1 MIRVTMS
8 GTLADTADGKV
19 AIRVMADGRGA
30 PKPQTFWLNG
40 AGEIIQAQIDGL
52 KPGGRLMVTGW
63 LTQARV
69 PLMDATGKACLKDG
83 LPLEDRVMLVR
94 AHKVIPCPGWIGQA
108 SDMVMACGRVTLT
121 AEPTFWATEKGLSCW
136 RGRIKTGGDWFAAIA
151 FGATADKLT
160 SHKEGDEILIDWGVP
175 ANPGY
180 VADVYGHGQVV
191 RHSPEILIRSFA
203 ALI

>member
-8 GTLADTADGKV
+8 GTLTETADGQV
-19 AIRVMADGRGA
+19 AVRVMVDGRGG
-30 PKPQTFWLNG
+30 PKPQAFWLNG

-52 KPGGRLMVTGW
+52 RPGGRLMVTGW

-69 PLMDATGKACLKDG
+69 PLMDATGKACMRDD
-83 LPLEDRVMLVR
+83 LPLEDRTLMVR
-94 AHKVIPCPGWIGQA
+94 AHKVIPCPDWSGQA
-108 SDMVMACGRVTLT
+108 SDMVMACGRATLT
-121 AEPTFWATEKGLSCW
+121 AEPTFWVTEKGLSCW

-151 FGATADKLT
+151 LGVTADTLNLCN
-160 SHKEGDEILIDWGVP
+160 EGDAILIDWGVP

-180 VADVYGHGQVV
+180 VADLYGHGQVV
-191 RHSPEILIRSFA
+191 RHSPEIRIRSFA